1 MLATAAAIK
10 RMTKTDDDPD
20 SKTRS
25 KAGTRSRP
33 RWDSEHTRTRSRK
46 DEGTEF
52 PPGSFSP
59 ALVNKFAGGRSRDR
73 HYLWEAKTYNP
84 CPRMWFPF
92 FPLPKPQ
99 RQERASFT
107 RGRPFRQ
114 LRTGTQKQRP

>member
-33 RWDSEHTRTRSRK
+33 WWDSEHTRTRSRK

-52 PPGSFSP
+52 PPGSFFP
-59 ALVNKFAGGRSRDR
+59 R
-73 HYLWEAKTYNP
+73 P
-84 CPRMWFPF
+84 C
-92 FPLPKPQ
+92 
-99 RQERASFT
+99 
-107 RGRPFRQ
+107 
-114 LRTGTQKQRP
+114 